1 MRATVRIAAA
11 GVLLACAQAAL
22 ARGVSPY
29 LPLNLEPEIEAQI
42 ERVLILAGKPVMRRP
57 IAAAAV
63 EDALP
68 KACAIDQ
75 PLCERVAR
83 FLSRYEHVSDL
94 THLSVEGAATHGAD
108 DALPNRYGMRNDS
121 AWDASFSLYVQPSD
135 YLLVSLGA
143 NAYDGHIDYTGSF
156 LSIGFSKAQLDL
168 GYKPHWMSPL
178 PDSSMLMSTE
188 ASTMPSIGL
197 SNYEPLTRLGLSY
210 DLWEARMS
218 HSDKIVWQQGYTS
231 GNPLLAGVQLVAEPV
246 SGWAFGLNRLVQ
258 YGGGDRGGSSIH
270 TLYHALINPSG
281 AQGGNQ
287 ASDPNA
293 INQQASFTSSFL
305 FGGPVPFAVFAEYAG
320 EDTSHSQNYLLGNSA
335 LSWGIRFPHLG
346 PRLDL
351 LLQVSEWQNGWYVH
365 PIWQDGMTNYGLVI
379 GNWFGDQRE
388 FNDGVGGRSA
398 TAQVNWDATF
408 GGQLQLRY
416 RTLVNQIYGAYPYH
430 HYHEASFSYARPWN
444 GVIVGG
450 EVDAGSDVFGKSFSR
465 LAGFIRYDDPHAMAG
480 MFGTGEVESSDS
492 GQPGQIFVSAGVNVL
507 RLEYQFTNSS
517 PKELH
522 SPQSGASF
530 GLGARRAVSE
540 HNDLG
545 ARIDVDTTE
554 DGTLLGVRLI
564 DWRWRFGNPLA
575 IGAFF
580 GAARYSLATPA
591 YGIYVGAGLQ
601 WRNIV
606 HHLDAGLEGRFYDN
620 IARDRLLPGEPNPS
634 PTQPDSFYSFYGA
647 VFSLTYHF

>member
-1 MRATVRIAAA
+1 MKKVAWITVTA
-11 GVLLACAQAAL
+11 LLGSCCLAS

-29 LPLNLEPEIEAQI
+29 LPLNLEPEIESQI

-57 IAAAAV
+57 IAAATV

-68 KACAIDQ
+68 KACEIDRA
-75 PLCERVAR
+75 LCVQVSRY
-83 FLSRYEHVSDL
+83 LSRYKHTSDL
-94 THLSVEGAATHGAD
+94 THLSIEGAAANGAD
-108 DALPNRYGMRNDS
+108 DAVPNRYGMRNDS
-121 AWDASFSLYVQPSD
+121 AWDASFGMYVQPSD
-135 YLLVSLGA
+135 YLIVALGA
-143 NAYDGHIDYTGSF
+143 NAYDGHIDYSGSF
-156 LSIGFSKAQLDL
+156 LSVGFSKAQLDL

-178 PDSSMLMSTE
+178 PDSSMLMSAE
-188 ASTMPSIGL
+188 AATMPSIGI

-210 DLWEARMS
+210 DVWEARMS
-218 HSDKIVWQQGYTS
+218 RSDKIVWQDGYTS

-246 SGWAFGLNRLVQ
+246 SGWAFGVNRLVQ
-258 YGGGDRGGSSIH
+258 YGGGARGNSSIH
-270 TLYHALINPSG
+270 TLYHAFINPSG
-281 AQGGNQ
+281 TQGGDQ
-287 ASDPNA
+287 ASDPGA

-346 PRLDL
+346 KRLDL
-351 LLQVSEWQNGWYVH
+351 LLQVSEWQNAWYVH

-398 TAQVNWDATF
+398 TAQLNWDATF
-408 GGQLQLRY
+408 GGQVQLRL
-416 RTLVNQIYGAYPYH
+416 RTLANQIYGAYPYH
-430 HYHEASFSYARPWN
+430 HYHEASLSYARPWN
-444 GVIVGG
+444 GLIVGG

-465 LAGFIRYDDPHAMAG
+465 VAGFIRYNDPNASAG
-480 MFGTGEVESSDS
+480 MFEGGGAESPDS
-492 GQPGQIFVSAGVNVL
+492 EERGQIFLSAGVNVL
-507 RLEYQFTNSS
+507 RLDYQFTNTS
-517 PKELH
+517 PTEQHPAK
-522 SPQSGASF
+522 SGASF
-530 GLGARRAVSE
+530 GLGARRAVSQ

-554 DGTLLGVRLI
+554 GGTLLGVRLI
-564 DWRWRFGNPLA
+564 DWRWRFDNPLA
-575 IGAFF
+575 VGAFF

-601 WRNIV
+601 WRDILP
-606 HHLDAGLEGRFYDN
+606 HLDAALEGRFYDN

-634 PTQPDSFYSFYGA
+634 PSQPDSFYSFYGA
-647 VFSLTYHF
+647 VFSLIYHF